1 MCCLF
6 LLLLSPIRLHHTFEN
21 YNIAAV
27 AEVVALTNSSTIP
40 HWYYHGVDVHCLIP
54 VRYVV
59 AEGVVE
65 DTAYLQ
71 AVEVRRTARQ
81 HTVAALGRDAEDV
94 AQRRAML
101 LGADVSGI
109 MCADIDVYMMMIED
123 GIAETE
129 RIGAVLR
136 TRSVVVFPDT
146 GFEKMDEE
154 ELEVAGN
161 SSHWQLR
168 RRRRQKQL
176 VPKQHTAAD
185 DCLVS

>member
-1 MCCLF
+1 M
-6 LLLLSPIRLHHTFEN
+6 
-21 YNIAAV
+21 
-27 AEVVALTNSSTIP
+27 AE
-40 HWYYHGVDVHCLIP
+40 
-54 VRYVV
+54 
-59 AEGVVE
+59 EVVE
-65 DTAYLQ
+65 DTAFPQ
-71 AVEVRRTARQ
+71 VVEVRRTARQ

-136 TRSVVVFPDT
+136 TRSVVVFPET

-154 ELEVAGN
+154 EWEVAGN
-161 SSHWQLR
+161 SSHWQL
-168 RRRRQKQL
+168 RRRQKQL

>member
-1 MCCLF
+1 M
-6 LLLLSPIRLHHTFEN
+6 
-21 YNIAAV
+21 
-27 AEVVALTNSSTIP
+27 
-40 HWYYHGVDVHCLIP
+40 
-54 VRYVV
+54 
-59 AEGVVE
+59 AEGGVE
-65 DTAYLQ
+65 DTAFPQ
-71 AVEVRRTARQ
+71 VVEVRWTARQ

-154 ELEVAGN
+154 EWEVAGN

-168 RRRRQKQL
+168 RRQRQKQL
-176 VPKQHTAAD
+176 VPKQHTAVD